1 MYSQYDILF
10 NSTMVTPKPSP
21 KQQFREAGDRKRVL
35 SPTGEW
41 SALTAVHW
49 LVRNEHYK

>member
-1 MYSQYDILF
+1 MYSQHDKLF
-10 NSTMVTPKPSP
+10 NSLLHAPEPSP
-21 KQQFREAGDRKRVL
+21 KQPFRKAGDRKRVL

-41 SALTAVHW
+41 SVLTAVRW